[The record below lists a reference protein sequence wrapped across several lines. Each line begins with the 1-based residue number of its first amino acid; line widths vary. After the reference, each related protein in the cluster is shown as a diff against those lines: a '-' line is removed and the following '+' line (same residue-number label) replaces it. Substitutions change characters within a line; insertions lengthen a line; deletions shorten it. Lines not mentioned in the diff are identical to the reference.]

1 VLYGLVVALAFYS
14 SDVRKGEPFIKISGT
29 RR

>member
-1 VLYGLVVALAFYS
+1 VALAFYS